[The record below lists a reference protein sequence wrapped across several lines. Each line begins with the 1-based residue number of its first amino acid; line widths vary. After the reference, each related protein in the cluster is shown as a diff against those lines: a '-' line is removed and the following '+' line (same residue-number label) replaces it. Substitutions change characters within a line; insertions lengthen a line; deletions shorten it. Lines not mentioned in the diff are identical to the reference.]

1 MLWLYAGN
9 LFNQSIDADYYKP
22 IRTKPNGFDNKNNY
36 IEYESEGDKDKILLP
51 EKYLNMI
58 RRYISDMINDHKS
71 HGVLKVHS
79 ANKIID
85 CKKISFTKNQEGL
98 EESMKGSEFIPDSV
112 DLLHYQLHKTSL
124 KSVRSYIDSPK

>member
-1 MLWLYAGN
+1 
-9 LFNQSIDADYYKP
+9 
-22 IRTKPNGFDNKNNY
+22 
-36 IEYESEGDKDKILLP
+36 
-51 EKYLNMI
+51 
-58 RRYISDMINDHKS
+58 MINDHKS

-79 ANKIID
+79 ANKITD

-124 KSVRSYIDSPK
+124 KSVRSYIDSLKWLKNKKATINPKIMIIIAFNML